1 VGPAGEDVPDLT
13 GRRALVTGATSD
25 LGRAVVAALAG
36 RGAEVVLAG
45 HRPDALAGTVAGL
58 RAAVPGAVLD
68 TLVVDLA
75 DQASVRRAAVEVTGP
90 LHLLLAGAGAPA
102 ARCARS
108 QDGSGAHLAAG
119 VLGHFALTGLLLPR
133 LVEGGQGGHGDARVV
148 TVTSAGHRL
157 ARGLPLGDPREQ
169 HGRDRP
175 WQTWSRARLASLV
188 LALELDRRAGEA
200 GLPLRALAADPGPAA
215 PDAPAAHRGP
225 GGILDAALSALGRP
239 AATRALPLLLAATGD
254 LPGST
259 YVGPGGPGGLT
270 GPPRA
275 LEPSRRAR
283 DAATGRR
290 LWEAAERA
298 TGVRYPWLGSPPAP

>member
-1 VGPAGEDVPDLT
+1 VGPDGQDVPDLT

-25 LGRAVVAALAG
+25 LGRAVVAVLAG

-45 HRPDALAGTVAGL
+45 HRPDTLAGTVAGL
-58 RAAVPGAVLD
+58 RAAVPGVVLD
-68 TLVVDLA
+68 ILVVDLA
-75 DQASVRRAAVEVTGP
+75 DQASVRRAAGEVTGP

-102 ARCARS
+102 APGARTP
-108 QDGSGAHLAAG
+108 DGSQVQPAADL
-119 VLGHFALTGLLLPR
+119 LGHFALTGLLLPR
-133 LVEGGQGGHGDARVV
+133 LVEGGKDGHGDARVV
-148 TVTSAGHRL
+148 TVTSVGHRL
-157 ARGLPLGDPREQ
+157 VRGLPLGDPRER

-175 WQTWSRARLASLV
+175 WQTWARTRLASLV
-188 LALELDRRAGEA
+188 LALELDRRAREA

-215 PDAPAAHRGP
+215 PTADRGP

-239 AATRALPLLLAATGD
+239 AAARALPLLLAATGD
-254 LPGST
+254 LPAST
-259 YVGPGGPGGLT
+259 YAGPGGPGGLT

-275 LEPSRRAR
+275 LEPSRRAL

-298 TGVRYPWLGSPPAP
+298 TGVRYPWLGSTPAP